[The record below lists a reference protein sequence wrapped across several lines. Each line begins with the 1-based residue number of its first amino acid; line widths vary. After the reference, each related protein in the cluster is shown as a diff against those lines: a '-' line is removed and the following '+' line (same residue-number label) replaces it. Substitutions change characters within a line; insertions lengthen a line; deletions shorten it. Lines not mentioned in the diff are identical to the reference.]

1 MPLTRRQ
8 FFWTAGTC
16 LTGSVVGT
24 TVYAWQV
31 EPHWVEI
38 VHRPLTIKGLPGALS
53 GKRLVQLSDLH
64 VGHRVDDGYLIAT
77 LDRVREL
84 SPDILVITGD
94 FMSYYGNK
102 TFTQLEYV
110 LEHLPRGRLA
120 TIAILGNHDYG
131 YGWSQLA
138 VAERLTDWLRELGL
152 TVLRNERC
160 SVAGLDILGLDDY
173 WSPCFFPERIMRDFD
188 CSRPALVLCH
198 NPDAVDRPVWGGY
211 QGWILS
217 GHTHGGQCK
226 PPFLP
231 PPIVPVKNKRY
242 TAGEFDLGHGRRLYI
257 NRGLGHLIQVRFN
270 VRPEVTVFSLES
282 G

>member
-1 MPLTRRQ
+1 
-8 FFWTAGTC
+8 
-16 LTGSVVGT
+16 
-24 TVYAWQV
+24 
-31 EPHWVEI
+31 
-38 VHRPLTIKGLPGALS
+38 
-53 GKRLVQLSDLH
+53 
-64 VGHRVDDGYLIAT
+64 HRVDDGYLIAT

-131 YGWSQLA
+131 YGWSQRA

-173 WSPCFFPERIMRDFD
+173 WSPC
-188 CSRPALVLCH
+188 
-198 NPDAVDRPVWGGY
+198 
-211 QGWILS
+211 
-217 GHTHGGQCK
+217 
-226 PPFLP
+226 
-231 PPIVPVKNKRY
+231 
-242 TAGEFDLGHGRRLYI
+242 
-257 NRGLGHLIQVRFN
+257 
-270 VRPEVTVFSLES
+270 
-282 G
+282 